1 MPLVLGLEQPPLTVR
16 AMEERHA
23 PTSYEPKGRLK
34 LLALFMCGRPQ
45 KANRY
50 HDRGRVSSH

>member
-1 MPLVLGLEQPPLTVR
+1 
-16 AMEERHA
+16 MEERHA